1 MLRLVRW
8 NAMIDGIL
16 LFITGLTL
24 FLFGMIKLS
33 AFMQQL
39 FSARMREYIKIS
51 VRKPVY
57 GLLMGIVTTILF
69 QSSSATTLLTI
80 GIVSAGLISFFHS
93 LGIILGADIGTTLTA
108 QLVVWN
114 VTSISPVIIFVGGLL
129 LFFAKERL
137 KQIGE
142 GLIYFGL
149 IFFGLS
155 LTGDA
160 TAPLKESKAFID
172 FFHQVR
178 NPLLGLGIG
187 IVFTAI
193 VHASAIPISILI
205 IMGQQGLIT
214 IDNALPIV
222 LGANIGTTVTA
233 LMGAVAG
240 NIEGRR
246 SALSHLL
253 FKCFG
258 VVICLLFLPAI
269 IIVLR
274 QLSADIAQEVAFSHF
289 LFNLVVALV
298 FIPFLRPFASLVE
311 KIVPGKAETL
321 PLWPEFLDSKCLVN
335 AEEALSCVRHE
346 LEREITLT
354 RRMLRESVSLIGAF
368 NETKKRDILYI
379 ELVVDNLQAEITKYL
394 WNISCEELSPQL
406 SKKLFAF
413 STIVDEIER
422 VGDRST
428 NIVELAESKRKRKA
442 IFSETAERAFEK
454 VENLVMKNLEEAASL
469 LAEKDE
475 GTIGAIFAR
484 HGEIDLLIKE
494 STEQHLER
502 FYQKTCRAEAG
513 PIFADILV
521 NLERVSDHCRIIAEY
536 IEGLDKEGIHI

>member
-1 MLRLVRW
+1 VT
-8 NAMIDGIL
+8 NAVL

-39 FSARMREYIKIS
+39 FSTRMREYIKIS
-51 VRKPVY
+51 VRRPLY

-93 LGIILGADIGTTLTA
+93 LGIILGADIGTTLTT

-114 VTSISPVIIFVGGLL
+114 VTAFSPIILFIGGLL
-129 LFFAKERL
+129 LFFGNERAK
-137 KQIGE
+137 QVGE

-160 TAPLKESKAFID
+160 TAPLKQSPAFIE
-172 FFHQVR
+172 FFHQAR
-178 NPLLGLGIG
+178 NPFLGLGIG

-193 VHASAIPISILI
+193 VHASAIPVSILI
-205 IMGQQGLIT
+205 IMGQQGLVT
-214 IDNALPIV
+214 INNAVPVV

-233 LMGAVAG
+233 LMGALAG
-240 NIEGRR
+240 NVEGKKT
-246 SALSHLL
+246 ALAHLV

-258 VVICLLFLPAI
+258 VVICLLLLPAFI
-269 IIVLR
+269 NLLQR
-274 QLSADIAQEVAFSHF
+274 LSTDIAQEVALSHF
-289 LFNLVVALV
+289 VFNLVVAFV
-298 FIPFLRPFASLVE
+298 FIFLLRPFAALIE
-311 KIVPGKAETL
+311 WIIPGKDETL
-321 PLWPEFLDSKCLVN
+321 PLWPEFLSSKCMVT
-335 AEEALSCVRHE
+335 AEEALSCVKQE

-354 RRMLRESVSLIGAF
+354 RRMLKESISLIGDF
-368 NETKKRDILYI
+368 NETKKRDILYV

-394 WNISCEELSPQL
+394 WNISCEELSPAL
-406 SKKLFAF
+406 SKRLFAF

-442 IFSETAERAFEK
+442 IFSETAERSLEK
-454 VENLVMKNLEEAASL
+454 IEDLVMKNLEDAASL
-469 LAEKDE
+469 VAKADGKD
-475 GTIGAIFAR
+475 IAAIYAR
-484 HGEIDLLIKE
+484 HAEIDLLIKE

-502 FYQKTCRAEAG
+502 FYQKACRAEAG
-513 PIFADILV
+513 PIFVDILV
-521 NLERVSDHCRIIAEY
+521 NLERVSDHCRIITEY
-536 IEGLDKEGIHI
+536 IEELDRE

>member
-1 MLRLVRW
+1 M
-8 NAMIDGIL
+8 NSIL

-24 FLFGMIKLS
+24 FLFGMMKLS

-51 VRKPVY
+51 VRKPIY
-57 GLLMGIVTTILF
+57 GLFMGILTTILF

-93 LGIILGADIGTTLTA
+93 LGLILGADIGTTLTA

-114 VTSISPVIIFVGGLL
+114 VTSLSPVIMFAGGLL
-129 LFFAKERL
+129 LFFGKERL
-137 KQIGE
+137 KQTGE

-155 LTGDA
+155 LTGSA
-160 TAPLKESKAFID
+160 TAPLKESRAFID

-178 NPLLGLGIG
+178 NPFLGLGIG
-187 IVFTAI
+187 IIFTAI

-214 IDNALPIV
+214 IDNAMPIV

-233 LMGAVAG
+233 LMGAIAG
-240 NIEGRR
+240 NIDGKR
-246 SALSHLL
+246 SALSHLI

-258 VVICLLFLPAI
+258 VVICLLFLPAFI
-269 IIVLR
+269 ILLR
-274 QLSADIAQEVAFSHF
+274 SLSADIAQEVALGHF
-289 LFNLVVALV
+289 LFNLVVAFV
-298 FIPFLRPFASLVE
+298 FIFFLHPFASLIE
-311 KIVPGKAETL
+311 KIIPGKGETL
-321 PLWPEFLDSKCLVN
+321 PLWPEFLDSKCMVT
-335 AEEALSCVRHE
+335 AEEALSCVKKE
-346 LEREITLT
+346 MEREITLT
-354 RRMLRESVSLIGAF
+354 RRMLRESVSLIKNF
-368 NETKKRDILYI
+368 KETKKRDILYI

-394 WNISCEELSPQL
+394 WNISCEDLSPAL

-413 STIVDEIER
+413 STIVYEIER

-442 IFSETAERAFEK
+442 IFTDSAERSLEK
-454 VENLVMKNLEEAASL
+454 IEDLVIKNLEETASL
-469 LAEKDE
+469 LEKED
-475 GTIGAIFAR
+475 GQAIGVIYAR

-494 STEQHLER
+494 ATEQHLER
-502 FYQKTCRAEAG
+502 FYRKACRAEAG
-513 PIFADILV
+513 PIFVDILV
-521 NLERVSDHCRIIAEY
+521 NLERVSHHCRIIAEY
-536 IEGLDKEGIHI
+536 IEGLDRE